1 MRKPRPAVV
10 LLSSPP
16 NERFEAPFRGW
27 RLMPSGRCAAG
38 VTGGGGVYVV
48 KHHVRRQQAPALD
61 PDLVAKDNEDLKK
74 RLNKLR
80 AATAARSL

>member
-1 MRKPRPAVV
+1 M
-10 LLSSPP
+10 
-16 NERFEAPFRGW
+16 
-27 RLMPSGRCAAG
+27 
-38 VTGGGGVYVV
+38 YVV